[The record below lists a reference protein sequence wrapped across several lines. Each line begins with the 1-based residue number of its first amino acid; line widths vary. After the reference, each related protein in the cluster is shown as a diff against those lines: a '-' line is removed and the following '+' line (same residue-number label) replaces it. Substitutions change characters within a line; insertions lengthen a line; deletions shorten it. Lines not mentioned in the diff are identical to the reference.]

1 MIDTRSLSQVVFGFL
16 PNQTADVRNKVWRVA
31 RWTDARGLP
40 VDPEVVRD
48 ELMRALY
55 PWELAGTDGGLLQ
68 RLREGLDISVVSPS
82 EDGGVAVERFPE
94 LFRCQSC
101 GRLNKDPDSQCTC
114 GKRRWGQINWVAFH
128 ECGRLETPW
137 IPTCPEHKQVRFR
150 QTGSP
155 SLAEIVFDC
164 PVCQKQISKGPP
176 PRKCDCGKG
185 ILLHNPHRAAVV
197 YQPRTT
203 VIVNPP
209 SQTDAAALRSP
220 AGRSMALEWVL
231 GGMESDTPAAGK
243 PTVEVLYET
252 FLAQGMEPAMA
263 QVMAEA
269 AFKASGQTAG
279 EDVKDVADLTG
290 DAKETTTN
298 GALRLAYATIGGRL
312 RVTRLIRDAGAAA
325 KQRYIDLYPPALERG
340 KLLEVEVLERFP
352 VLTAAFGY
360 TRGSG
365 DFSKSQLQWFKGP
378 SGGLRIH
385 GQQADTEALLF
396 RLDPVAVCNYL
407 HDHGALE
414 KAEDDPRA
422 ARLAIAGA
430 ATVPEAGQIV
440 DPSSTGAR
448 LLTLVHSYSHRVI
461 RRITGFCGIDQ
472 DSLAEY
478 LIPQHLAFIVYATSR
493 GDFVLG
499 GLQAVFEHDLDKVL
513 HDIVGGE
520 HRCALD
526 PGCEKEGGAC
536 VACLHIGEPSC
547 RYYNQY
553 LDRAALFGPDGFLS
567 GR

>member
-1 MIDTRSLSQVVFGFL
+1 MIDQRSLSQVVFGFL
-16 PNQTADVRNKVWRVA
+16 PNQTADVKNKVWRVV
-31 RWTDARGLP
+31 RWADARGLS

-48 ELMRALY
+48 ELARALY
-55 PWELAGTDGGLLQ
+55 PWELARTDGGLLQ

-82 EDGGVAVERFPE
+82 EDGGAAVERFPE
-94 LFRCQSC
+94 LYRCQSC
-101 GRLNKDPDSQCTC
+101 GRVGKDPESQCLC

-137 IPTCPEHKQVRFR
+137 IPTCPEHKQVRYR

-155 SLAEIVFDC
+155 SLGEIVFDC
-164 PVCQKQISKGPP
+164 PVCKRQISKGPP

-185 ILLHNPHRAAVV
+185 ILWHNPHRAAVV

-209 SQTDAAALRSP
+209 SQADAAALRSP
-220 AGRSMALEWVL
+220 SGRSMVLEWVL
-231 GGMESDTPAAGK
+231 GGMDSDTPAAGK
-243 PTVEVLYET
+243 PTIEVLYET
-252 FLAQGMEPAMA
+252 FVAQGTEPTTARA
-263 QVMAEA
+263 MAEA
-269 AFKASGQTAG
+269 AYKASGETG
-279 EDVKDVADLTG
+279 KDEDGDVGDLTG
-290 DAKETTTN
+290 DAKDAATTA
-298 GALRLAYATIGGRL
+298 ALRLAYATIGGRL
-312 RVTRLIRDAGAAA
+312 RLTHLVRNAGPMA
-325 KQRYIDLYPPALERG
+325 KARFKDLYPPALDRG
-340 KLLEVEVLERFP
+340 RLVEVELLERFP

-365 DFSKSQLQWFKGP
+365 DFGTSHLQWFKGG

-396 RLDPVAVCNYL
+396 RLDPVAVSHHL
-407 HDHGALE
+407 HRHGALE

-422 ARLAIAGA
+422 ARLAIAKA
-430 ATVPEAGQIV
+430 ATVPHAGEIV
-440 DPSSTGAR
+440 DPSSAGAR

-478 LIPQHLAFIVYATSR
+478 LVPQHLAFIVYATSR

-499 GLQAVFEHDLDKVL
+499 GLQAVFEHDLDKVV
-513 HDIVGGE
+513 HDIVGAE

-553 LDRAALFGPDGFLS
+553 LDRAALFSSDGFLT